1 MKRLHIHVAV
11 ADLAQSVNFYSTLF
25 GTEPSVQ
32 KPDYAKWLL
41 DDPQVNF
48 AISTRSAT
56 PGLDHLG
63 IKVDEAADLEAITE
77 RLHAAGSQ
85 TLQQEATTCCYA
97 RSDKTWVEDPAGLR
111 WESFR
116 SLGESV
122 DYGVSGVKTDADH
135 DDAATASACC
145 APTLPAAVSTD
156 TGSGCGSSKSTCC

>member
-11 ADLAQSVNFYSTLF
+11 ADLTQSVNFYSTLF
-25 GTEPSVQ
+25 GSGPNVQ
-32 KPDYAKWLL
+32 KPDYAKWSL
-41 DDPQVNF
+41 DDPHVNF

-63 IKVDEAADLEAITE
+63 IQVDEAAELDAITE

-116 SLGESV
+116 SLGETV

-135 DDAATASACC
+135 DAATASACC
-145 APTLPAAVSTD
+145 APTLAPVASTD
-156 TGSGCGSSKSTCC
+156 AGSGCGSSKSTCC